1 MKHFPSTPLLE
12 VKNLSVSISPKHGDS
27 LLIIED
33 VSFYISQGQ
42 RIAIVG
48 ESGSGK
54 TVTAMAIMQLLEDAR
69 YEGEILFQGANL
81 LEKTEKELREIR
93 GQQIAMTFQDSLS
106 TLNPIMRIG
115 DQITEALTIRGIQ
128 RSLAKEKA
136 LTILAELG
144 FESPKEVYDFY
155 PHQFSGG
162 MRQRVMIAIALVAEP
177 QILIADEPTTALD
190 VRIQAQVMKLIN
202 TLAENKNLTVI
213 LISHD
218 MGVVA
223 GFADKVIVMYAGR
236 IVEQGSVEDV
246 FYHAHHPYTSALL
259 NSIPTVNRDKGEI
272 LPSIRGTTPE
282 PNSRPSGCVFQDRCN
297 FAQNQCKVET
307 PKFTNLS
314 ATHQYA
320 CFFPKRQEQI

>member
-1 MKHFPSTPLLE
+1 MRNIPSVPLLE
-12 VKNLSVSISPKHGDS
+12 VKNLSISISPKHGDS

-33 VSFYISQGQ
+33 VSFCISQGE

-54 TVTAMAIMQLLEDAR
+54 TVTAMAIMQLLEDAK
-69 YEGEILFQGANL
+69 YEGKILFQGTNL
-81 LEKTEKELREIR
+81 LDKSERELRDIR
-93 GQQIAMTFQDSLS
+93 GQRIAMTFQDSLS

-128 RSLAKEKA
+128 GSLAKERA
-136 LTILAELG
+136 LTTLAELG
-144 FESPKEVYDFY
+144 FENPKAVFDFY

-162 MRQRVMIAIALVAEP
+162 MRQRVMIAIALIAEP

-190 VRIQAQVMKLIN
+190 VRIQAQVMNLIN
-202 TLAENKNLTVI
+202 TLAEKKNLTVI

-246 FYHAHHPYTSALL
+246 FYHAHHPYTNALL
-259 NSIPTVNRDKGEI
+259 NSIPTVNRNRSDI
-272 LPSIRGTTPE
+272 LPSIQGTTPE
-282 PNSRPSGCVFQDRCN
+282 PSSRPSGCVFQDRCN
-297 FAQNQCKVET
+297 FVQSKCKVEI

-314 ATHQYA
+314 TTHQFA
-320 CFFPKRQEQI
+320 CFFPTKQEQI